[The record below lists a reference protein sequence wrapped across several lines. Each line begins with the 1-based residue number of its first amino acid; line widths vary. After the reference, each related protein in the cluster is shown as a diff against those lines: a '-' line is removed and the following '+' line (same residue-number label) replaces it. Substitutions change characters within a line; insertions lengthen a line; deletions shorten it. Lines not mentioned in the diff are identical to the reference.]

1 MMTSKTEATDRDVRR
16 PMRTAATIIVVTE
29 MTATEEVTAA
39 ETAAT
44 TEMIE
49 IAETTETQAALIVG
63 MTATPIADRT
73 VIPATGMTTGR
84 IEGETD
90 HRPG

>member
-1 MMTSKTEATDRDVRR
+1 MMTSKAEATGRVVRR

-44 TEMIE
+44 TEMME
-49 IAETTETQAALIVG
+49 IAEATEIQPALIVG

-73 VIPATGMTTGR
+73 VIPVTGMTMGR